1 MKRARIAA
9 VAGAAVVAAVA
20 AAVLLRA
27 PARPAATPAAVP
39 EAVASRATV
48 DSVPSPPVVPAPDVA
63 AAAPSFAP
71 KFAEPPEA
79 LPDLLARARAGD
91 VEAMVDLGMS
101 LQECRADKLADL
113 DKRIRRLETR
123 ESKLV
128 EVRPDGSEVDQRE
141 VLVAG
146 MRHTIARCESVPPE
160 ERNRAFAW
168 IERAAVAGDLDAR
181 EMFFTQ
187 ALDDFPDEAAVIA
200 NIDEVEHRRDVAR
213 RFARED
219 IAACVDGVFD
229 TQSRAF
235 DVLGMADPVER
246 MAILHA
252 ALLMQP
258 RGGNSAQKT
267 EMFDA
272 EAQAVDEFALIEARR
287 RGAALYAHCAP

>member
-1 MKRARIAA
+1 MKRVRIAA
-9 VAGAAVVAAVA
+9 LAGAAVVAAVA

-27 PARPAATPAAVP
+27 PVPPAATPTAVP
-39 EAVASRATV
+39 EAVASRATI

-63 AAAPSFAP
+63 VAAPSFAP

-79 LPDLLARARAGD
+79 LVDLLARAGAGD

-128 EVRPDGSEVDQRE
+128 EVRPDGGEVDQRE

-168 IERAAVAGDLDAR
+168 IERAAAAGDLDAR

-200 NIDEVEHRRDVAR
+200 NIDEVERRRDVAR

-252 ALLMQP
+252 AFLMQP